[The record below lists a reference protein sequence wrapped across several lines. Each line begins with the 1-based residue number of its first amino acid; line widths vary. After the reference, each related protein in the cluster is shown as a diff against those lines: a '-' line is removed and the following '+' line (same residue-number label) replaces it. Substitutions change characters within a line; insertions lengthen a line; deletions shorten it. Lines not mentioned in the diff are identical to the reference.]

1 MMANNVARLSRL
13 AHRLIWI
20 NPLCVDPLFEP
31 RAAAIRAILP
41 FVDKVYGCQDLSDVA
56 AIVPNLFTD
65 N

>member
-1 MMANNVARLSRL
+1 MAKNVARLSRL

-20 NPLCVDPLFEP
+20 NPLCVDPQFEP

-41 FVDKVYGCQDLSDVA
+41 FVDKVYGCQDLPDVA